1 VNGAVGGAKHDGIGE
16 AGNKGP
22 GGSDR
27 MLEDIEGI
35 GRHGEHMAGIDEECG
50 SRSMVDPQI
59 E

>member
-1 VNGAVGGAKHDGIGE
+1 VCAARHDGIGE
-16 AGNKGP
+16 AGDIGA

-35 GRHGEHMAGIDEECG
+35 RRQGEHKAGLDEECG
-50 SRSMVDPQI
+50 SESMIDHRI